1 MSSNNALMRN
11 RAMFEIFRQHRD
23 SSQPG
28 GSIYAYNLN
37 MRGRNYAMQAA
48 EKAQATY
55 EKALLR
61 AELDEQG
68 NPILVLT

>member
-1 MSSNNALMRN
+1 MN
-11 RAMFEIFRQHRD
+11 RINTLLRSRATIELFRQHRD
-23 SSQPG
+23 ASQPG
-28 GSIYAYNLN
+28 GSIYAYNLT
-37 MRGRNYAMQAA
+37 MRGRNYAIQSA